1 MKRRDLI
8 KLFGGAA
15 VVWPLAARAHG
26 RSMQRIGLLS
36 GGAAGDPEIAAFNAA
51 LAEFGWIEGR
61 NIQIDYRFAAANVE
75 RLLKVAKPVVGRVV
89 QPEGGSPYVVEVA
102 N

>member
-1 MKRRDLI
+1 V
-8 KLFGGAA
+8 AA
-15 VVWPLAARAHG
+15 LLAIRK
-26 RSMQRIGLLS
+26 SQGL
-36 GGAAGDPEIAAFNAA
+36 AAFNAA

-61 NIQIDYRFAAANVE
+61 NIYRFAAANVE